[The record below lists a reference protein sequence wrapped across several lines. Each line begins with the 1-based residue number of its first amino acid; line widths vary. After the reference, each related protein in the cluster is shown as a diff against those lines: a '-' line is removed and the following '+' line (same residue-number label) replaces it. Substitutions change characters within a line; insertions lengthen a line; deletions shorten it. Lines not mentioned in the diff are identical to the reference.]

1 MTSAQ
6 RVELPH
12 YAAKLVAPSRYKVLY
27 GGRAAG
33 RSWTVARLLLL
44 DAVRSRLRIL
54 CAREIQS
61 SMKDSVHRLLVD
73 QAERMRIPGY
83 THTDTE
89 IRHENGSLFLFDGLR
104 TNPTKVKSM
113 EGIDR
118 CWVEEAER
126 VSERSWEVLLPTI
139 RAPGSEVWLT
149 FNPYLES
156 DPTYQR
162 FVAHPPPDTVSVF
175 STWRDNPWLS
185 DEIKAE
191 IAHLR
196 RVDPDAY
203 AHVYEGGC
211 IQHSEAQ
218 VLSGK
223 WSIDSFEASTDW
235 EGPFYGADWGFAHD
249 PTVIVRCW
257 VYGDTLYIEHAAY
270 GVSVDIAST
279 PALFD
284 RVPGAREH
292 MIRADGSWPQTVV
305 AVGRLGFIISAAP
318 KWSGSVED
326 GIAHLRSYGRI
337 VIHERCKQLAAEAR
351 LWRYKTDELSGVV
364 MPKLVPGNDHGWDAV
379 RYALAP
385 KIKRGGLSPS
395 DLYGSG
401 GVYDR
406 EERVNGPA

>member
-1 MTSAQ
+1 MTTQQ
-6 RVELPH
+6 RVELPR
-12 YAAKLVAPSRYKVLY
+12 YAAKLVGPSRYKVLY

-44 DAVRSRLRIL
+44 DAVRQRLRIL
-54 CAREIQS
+54 CAREIQA

-73 QAERMRIPGY
+73 QSERMKIPGFSS
-83 THTDTE
+83 TDTE

-104 TNPTKVKSM
+104 TNPTKIKSM

-162 FVAHPPPDTVSVF
+162 FVTRPPPDTVAVF

-196 RVDPDAY
+196 KVDPDAY
-203 AHVYEGGC
+203 SHVYEGEC

-218 VLSGK
+218 VLAGK
-223 WSIDSFEASTDW
+223 WSIDAFEVGPDW
-235 EGPFYGADWGFAHD
+235 EGPFYGADWGFARD

-257 VYGDTLYIEHAAY
+257 INGDSLYVEHAAY
-270 GVSVDIAST
+270 GVGVDIAST

-284 RVPGAREH
+284 RVPESRKH
-292 MIRADGSWPQTVV
+292 MIRADGSWPQTVQ

-318 KWSGSVED
+318 KWPGSVED
-326 GIAHLRSYGRI
+326 GIAHLRSYARI
-337 VIHERCKQLAAEAR
+337 VIHERCKQLASEAR
-351 LWRYKTDELSGVV
+351 LWRYKTDDLSGLVL
-364 MPKLVPGNDHGWDAV
+364 PKLVPGNDHGWDGV

-385 KIKRGGLSPS
+385 KIKRGGMSPA
-395 DLYGSG
+395 DLYGDG
-401 GVYDR
+401 GLYDEQKR
-406 EERVNGPA
+406 GVG